1 MVKIQMGLTG
11 ITRKTTTE
19 VIGNALNLKPDYR
32 GGTLHAYEIGEW
44 SVFMDD
50 KVEPQNEAIET
61 TVDLKVG
68 VGFKS
73 SNFEEVSMVL
83 KALQDTGAVMN
94 SSCRL
99 AIIVDDLKHTD
110 NSKRN
115 LMRLFEGKQKL
126 IFDALDVHEGTIGI
140 AKDTVTFRL
149 FNSTFD
155 IEKIKAYEQFSD
167 LLNKLS
173 ATLKTAST
181 KQNVTDNPKF
191 TMRIFLIRLG
201 MVGDE
206 YKVARKILLANLE
219 GNSAFRNGKP
229 KAEERV
235 AEQDNTQA

>member
-1 MVKIQMGLTG
+1 MVKFQMGLTG
-11 ITRKTTTE
+11 ITRKTATE
-19 VIGNALNLKPDYR
+19 VIGSALNLKPDYR

-50 KVEPQNEAIET
+50 KVKLQNEAIET
-61 TVDLKVG
+61 TGDLKVG

-83 KALQDTGAVMN
+83 KALQDAGAVMN

-99 AIIVDDLKHTD
+99 AIIVEDLKHTD

-115 LMRLFEGKQKL
+115 LMRMFEGKKKL
-126 IFDALDVHEGTIGI
+126 IFDALDVHDGTVDM

-173 ATLKTAST
+173 TTLKTAST
-181 KQNVTDNPKF
+181 KLNDTDNPKF

-206 YKVARKILLANLE
+206 YKAARKILLANLE

-235 AEQDNTQA
+235 AEPDNTQA